1 MNSVR
6 GPCDLASREAVI
18 TEASVALECSA
29 PTPVASV
36 RVKTID
42 TGTELLL
49 AHVSDGVGR
58 IVLNDPARHN
68 TISTDMARAL
78 PGAIAAIES
87 DPDVRV
93 IVLRGAGD
101 KAFASGADI
110 GEQNDRATS
119 GVHSGAGSM
128 FEGIGGDVLIR
139 SDKPVVALI
148 RGWCLG
154 GGMLLALCADLR
166 VASTDA
172 QFSIPA
178 AKLGL
183 AAPRQAV
190 EILTA
195 NVGPTV
201 AADMLL
207 LGERIDARRALGL
220 GLVNRLVEPDDFD
233 AEVDQLLD
241 ALAASA
247 PLSMRAAKKGIAHTV
262 GVAGVDEAMVNDA
275 IADAFASDDAREGTA
290 AFLAK
295 RPPRFTGS

>member
-1 MNSVR
+1 M
-6 GPCDLASREAVI
+6 
-18 TEASVALECSA
+18 
-29 PTPVASV
+29 
-36 RVKTID
+36 KTID
-42 TGTELLL
+42 TGTDLLL
-49 AHVSDGVGR
+49 AEVTGGVGR
-58 IVLNDPARHN
+58 IGLNHPVRHN
-68 TISTDMARAL
+68 TKYAEMARTL
-78 PGAIAAIES
+78 PRAIAANES

-101 KAFASGADI
+101 EAFASGADI
-110 GEQNDRATS
+110 GEQNDRAES

-128 FEGIGGDVLIR
+128 FEGIGGDVLIC

-154 GGMLLALCADLR
+154 GGMLLALCADVR
-166 VASTDA
+166 VATTDA

-178 AKLGL
+178 ARLGL

-201 AADMLL
+201 AAEMLL
-207 LGERIDARRALGL
+207 LGDRIDAERAAGL
-220 GLVNRLVEPDDFD
+220 GLVNRLVEPEDFD
-233 AEVDQLLD
+233 SEVEVLLE
-241 ALAASA
+241 ALAAAA

-262 GVAGVDEAMVNDA
+262 GVAGVDEGMVDSA
-275 IADAFASDDAREGTA
+275 IADAFASDDAKEGTS

-295 RPPRFTGS
+295 RKPRFTGR